1 MAPADF
7 SRDGRSRMSEILQAI
22 VSGFYALHRDVH
34 QALSA
39 AVASPDGN
47 AKLDYAALAFA
58 LALGALHAV
67 TPGHGKAILVSY
79 FLRREAKPLAGV
91 AASMKIAAGHV
102 LLAAILVALFGSAV
116 SFMGRPAG
124 AAAAVET
131 AAYAV
136 IAAMGAWLL
145 IRAVRRPSM
154 PESAHAAG
162 GHDAPAAAALI
173 PCPLTM
179 LLLTYALANA
189 SLAVVAVLL
198 AAFAAGIGLTLSAVA
213 AAAIA
218 ARRVLAVPLAALPAW
233 HAPALRIL
241 EAASAAVILAVG
253 LAFLVPRLM
262 P

>member
-47 AKLDYAALAFA
+47 AKLDYAALA
-58 LALGALHAV
+58 LGALHAV

-79 FLRREAKPLAGV
+79 FLGREAKPLAGV

-213 AAAIA
+213 VAAIA